1 MSSKSAGNP
10 LPQTW
15 RYNRS
20 ILSLLFLVVA
30 RFSAVTSVI
39 RGSESGNAH
48 PKRYDPSPSANLVD
62 VLPPRRRLKGSGAK
76 DHTRILRNR
85 KTRRGKE
92 VDGSEDVIWGLPD
105 ENITPEFSYPPCDR
119 SLSAKSR
126 VLIDAAISSAVVD
139 PSTLDDPS
147 SPQARAAAW
156 LVENYVAL
164 DPCANG
170 PSTAKAA
177 QRFVLATLYFSTG
190 GDVFWRDTLG
200 WLGTGDE
207 CLWGG
212 VECGDA
218 GIVVK
223 LDMDEN
229 SLTGPLPE
237 ELSRLTSLEVI
248 ALDSNSLSG
257 SIPPIFS
264 ELTSLEI
271 IDFDN
276 NYLTGTLPDLIYDL
290 SRLEVLD
297 LNHNSL
303 TGTVSD
309 ALADLADLYF
319 IQLHK
324 NDFSGTVPGRIGEL
338 EELETL
344 SFHENGFVGSVPPS
358 VCDLGKLKRL
368 TSDCAG
374 TNPEVECAC
383 CTLCY

>member
-1 MSSKSAGNP
+1 MSSKSAGYP

-15 RYNRS
+15 WHNRS
-20 ILSLLFLVVA
+20 ILSFLFLAAA

-39 RGSESGNAH
+39 RGSESENAH

-62 VLPPRRRLKGSGAK
+62 VFPPRLRLKGSGAK
-76 DHTRILRNR
+76 GHTHVLRNR
-85 KTRRGKE
+85 KTRRGNIHE
-92 VDGSEDVIWGLPD
+92 PEDIIWGLPD

-126 VLIDAAISSAVVD
+126 ALIDAAVSSAVVD
-139 PSTLDDPS
+139 PSTLEDPS
-147 SPQARAAAW
+147 TPQARAAGW
-156 LVENYVAL
+156 LLEDYVAL

-170 PSTAKAA
+170 PSTAKAT

-212 VECGDA
+212 VGCDDA
-218 GIVVK
+218 GIAVK

-290 SRLEVLD
+290 SRLRVLD

-309 ALADLADLYF
+309 ALANLTDLSF

-338 EELETL
+338 EELETMSL
-344 SFHENGFVGSVPPS
+344 HENGFVGSVPPS
-358 VCDLGKLKRL
+358 VCYLEKLMRL

-374 TNPEVECAC
+374 TNPKVECAC
-383 CTLCY
+383 CTLCF